1 MVCKRCQVWDD
12 KGMGSFNDLCSVYN
26 VPRISFF
33 FYLWLRLAMRP
44 CGVPWDVPLTH
55 SLHSLLDVGGRNRG
69 LVSRI
74 YLLLNSVCKPLAVHQ
89 IWSRALGCSVDD
101 ICLSTVWDNLD
112 DTSKNLNHKLI
123 RFKFLHRMYLTPRK
137 LHLMKLIPSPNCELY
152 PNGDTGSFL
161 HMYWNCPGVVENYI
175 YNLICPTWY

>member
-33 FYLWLRLAMRP
+33 FYLWLRLAMRT

-101 ICLSTVWDNLD
+101 FACQQSGTIWMTRPKISIINWFASNFYIGCISLPESSIWWSSYPPLTASSTLMGTQD
-112 DTSKNLNHKLI
+112 
-123 RFKFLHRMYLTPRK
+123 RFCTC
-137 LHLMKLIPSPNCELY
+137 I
-152 PNGDTGSFL
+152 GIAQG
-161 HMYWNCPGVVENYI
+161 
-175 YNLICPTWY
+175 